1 MNPWIRSL
9 PVLLILALPFAG
21 QNALAADSTG
31 APTREEFTALKV
43 ELEALRA
50 LLPTQAHTMV
60 DVEHQFANLWFA
72 AREKNWPLATF
83 YLNETRGR
91 VAWTMRIRPVR
102 KLANGDDIVLAPM
115 AKALEDSG
123 FVPLRAALEA
133 KDPKAFE
140 AAYRAAL
147 VSCHACH
154 VAIEK
159 PSLKPGIPKLPGAL
173 LIRMKP
179 DRD

>member
-1 MNPWIRSL
+1 MSHWIRA
-9 PVLLILALPFAG
+9 LAIG
-21 QNALAADSTG
+21 TALAAAGTAACAAEATS
-31 APTREEFTALKV
+31 APSREEFTALKAEV
-43 ELEALRA
+43 EALRA

-72 AREKNWPLATF
+72 AREKNWSLAAF

-115 AKALEDSG
+115 AQALEDGG
-123 FVPLRAALEA
+123 FAPLRAAL
-133 KDPKAFE
+133 DRHDSKAFE
-140 AAYRAAL
+140 AAYRATLTA
-147 VSCHACH
+147 CHACH

-159 PSLKPGIPKLPGAL
+159 PALKPDIPRIPGAL

-179 DRD
+179 DRVD

>member
-1 MNPWIRSL
+1 MPPWIRGL
-9 PVLLILALPFAG
+9 TAFIALFIPAAG
-21 QNALAADSTG
+21 HLALAAEPAG
-31 APTREEFTALKV
+31 APTREEFSALKA
-43 ELEALRA
+43 ELEALRS

-115 AKALEDSG
+115 AKALEDGG
-123 FVPLRAALEA
+123 FAPLRAALEQR
-133 KDPKAFE
+133 DLKAFE
-140 AAYRAAL
+140 SAYRAAL
-147 VSCHACH
+147 NACHACH

-173 LIRMKP
+173 LIQMKP
-179 DRD
+179 ERD